1 MATAFRVIM
10 TGNQEVPPTGSAARG
25 VGTVIYDSNT
35 ITAPYSINITG
46 LDFGPIT
53 GLGPQTAD
61 TGDDVTSFHVHFGV
75 RGETGDVIFGQIN
88 PDQDPDLQISLNS
101 DDSWT
106 LSGRW
111 DSADPAN
118 VWIVVFGSILNLHPP
133 GLDAPFYFNAH
144 TSEFPS
150 GEIRGQWTVISN
162 DNSNTV
168 RGTASADFLPG
179 LGGSDRIFG
188 RQGDDRLD
196 GATGNDRLFGESGN
210 DTLIGGAG
218 NDRLDGGIG
227 DDNLSSGNGNDQL
240 QGRSG
245 DDRLNAGAGR
255 DTLNG
260 GLGDDILIGGSG
272 ADAFTFNSTLGSSNI
287 DTVRGYNSAADTI
300 QLDNSVFTGL
310 PTGVLSAD
318 AFQIGTTA
326 IDATDRII
334 YDDATGA
341 VFFDADG
348 NGTASAQ
355 IQFAT
360 IQGSPTLTR
369 FDFLVI

>member
-10 TGNQEVPPTGSAARG
+10 TGDQEVPPTGSAARG
-25 VGTVIYDSNT
+25 VGTVIYDHNT
-35 ITAPYSINITG
+35 VTASYSINVNG

-53 GLGPQTAD
+53 GLGPQTPD
-61 TGDDVTSFHVHFGV
+61 SGDDVIGFHVHFGI
-75 RGETGDVIFGQIN
+75 RGEIGDVIFGQIN
-88 PDQDPDLQISLNS
+88 PDQDPDLRIDLNA

-111 DSADPAN
+111 DSGDPASF
-118 VWIVVFGSILNLHPP
+118 WIGVFGSILNLHPP

-144 TSEFPS
+144 TLESPS
-150 GEIRGQWTVISN
+150 GEIRGQWEVIANDSN
-162 DNSNTV
+162 NIV
-168 RGTASADFLPG
+168 RGTAGADFLPG

-196 GATGNDRLFGESGN
+196 GATGNDRLFGDSGN

-218 NDRLDGGIG
+218 NDRLDGGVG
-227 DDNLSSGNGNDQL
+227 DDSLSGGNGNDQL

-245 DDRLNAGAGR
+245 NDRLSAGAGR

-260 GLGDDILIGGSG
+260 GLENDVMIGGSG
-272 ADAFTFNSTLGSSNI
+272 ADAFTFNSALGSSNI
-287 DTVRGYNSAADTI
+287 DTIRRYNSAADTI
-300 QLDNSVFTGL
+300 QLDNSIFTGL

-326 IDATDRII
+326 VDSTDRII
-334 YDDATGA
+334 YDDVTGNI
-341 VFFDADG
+341 FFDADG